1 MFFVLK
7 NKEKKENTRNMFG
20 SYFFNVLKNMENTK
34 NFKLR
39 EKEQF

>member
-7 NKEKKENTRNMFG
+7 NKEKKENTKNMFG
-20 SYFFNVLKNMENTK
+20 AYFFYVLKNMGNTK